1 MTQLD
6 LLRPWS
12 HEPWGGFGA
21 LRREMD
27 ELFDR
32 FGAFGP
38 VFTARNAFPAL
49 NLYETEDAY
58 VVTAEV
64 PGVAPEDL
72 EISLEGSTLTLRGER
87 KVASEE
93 GASVHRSERPSGAF
107 RRAID
112 LPVPIDADKVEA
124 VHRLGVLT
132 LRLPKAPEHRPR
144 QITVKAG

>member
-1 MTQLD
+1 MSQLD
-6 LLRPWS
+6 LLRPWGQES
-12 HEPWGGFGA
+12 WGAFGA

-32 FGAFGP
+32 FGTFSPTLA
-38 VFTARNAFPAL
+38 ARTAFPAV

-58 VVTAEV
+58 VLTAEV
-64 PGVAPEDL
+64 PGIAPEEL
-72 EISLEGSTLTLRGER
+72 EISLEGSTVTLRGER
-87 KVASEE
+87 KVASAE
-93 GASVHRSERPSGAF
+93 GASVHRSERPVGAF

-112 LPVPIDADKVEA
+112 LPVPIDGEKVEA
-124 VHRLGVLT
+124 VHRNGVLT